1 MNKARN
7 YLGSLPKRP
16 DIYSNYIGRS
26 WAARGAVL
34 NSNPKAV
41 KAVYDY
47 QKKCLSGCL
56 TKAA

>member
-34 NSNPKAV
+34 NSNLKAV
-41 KAVYDY
+41 LAVYEY
-47 QKKCLSGCL
+47 QKKCLSACIS
-56 TKAA
+56 KSS